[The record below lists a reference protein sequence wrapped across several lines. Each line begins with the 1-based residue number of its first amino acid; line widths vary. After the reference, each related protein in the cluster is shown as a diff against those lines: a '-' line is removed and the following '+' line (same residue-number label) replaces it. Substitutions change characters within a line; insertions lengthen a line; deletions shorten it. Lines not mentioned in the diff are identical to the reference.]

1 MCNLTAHLLLP
12 KLRSA
17 ARQHLRP
24 NAPGEGD
31 TMASA
36 PSSSVPSRA
45 GRVATNHSRQQP
57 PAQPARSLVV
67 PSAGPL
73 SSGSGAF
80 ALGSPSAVPG
90 NINQPSNLELFL
102 ANLRILDLDLL
113 EDWPGITAQTFGSS
127 AAGQKRRIQAV
138 EWSLYHLFS
147 LWDPQE
153 AQTASFTPPFPS
165 QTSPGQR

>member
-1 MCNLTAHLLLP
+1 
-12 KLRSA
+12 
-17 ARQHLRP
+17 
-24 NAPGEGD
+24 
-31 TMASA
+31 MASA
-36 PSSSVPSRA
+36 SSSSVSSRA

-80 ALGSPSAVPG
+80 ALGSPSAVHG

-102 ANLRILDLDLL
+102 ANLRILDLDVL
-113 EDWPGITAQTFGSS
+113 EDWPGITAQTFGSG

-153 AQTASFTPPFPS
+153 AQTASPPHPRILS
-165 QTSPGQR
+165 SPH

>member
-1 MCNLTAHLLLP
+1 
-12 KLRSA
+12 
-17 ARQHLRP
+17 
-24 NAPGEGD
+24 
-31 TMASA
+31 MASG
-36 PSSSVPSRA
+36 PSSSVPSRT
-45 GRVATNHSRQQP
+45 GRVATNHSRHQP

-73 SSGSGAF
+73 SSGSGAL

-90 NINQPSNLELFL
+90 NVTQPSNLDLFL

-138 EWSLYHLFS
+138 EWSLYYLFS

-153 AQTASFTPPFPS
+153 AQTASPRPPPQ
-165 QTSPGQR
+165 QTSSGQR